1 MQIDQLKRREFI
13 TLLGGAAATWPLA
26 ASAQEPSRV
35 RRIGVLMSADEDDPE
50 GKAQLSEFT
59 QELAALG
66 WTDGRNLRMEIR
78 WGGGNVNRAR
88 IFAKELVALQ
98 PNVILAQGTPV
109 TAALQRETR
118 TIPIVFVV
126 VTDPVGDGFVAGLPH
141 PGGNITGFLTSES
154 AITAKMLELLT
165 EIAPGLKRVAMLFN
179 PDTAPGGGTYYFR
192 DFEAAA
198 RSSKV
203 EPIAARAHTDTE
215 IETAVTSLGGASG
228 SGLIVMPDFFMFNH
242 VEPIISLVARNKV
255 PAIYPWRFVVAR
267 KGALL
272 SYGPDLKDIVRRGAP
287 YVDRILRGAKPAD
300 LPVQVPVK
308 FEMALNANTAKTL
321 GLTVPQSLIVRAD
334 EVIE

>member
-1 MQIDQLKRREFI
+1 MRRREFI
-13 TLLGGAAATWPLA
+13 TLVGGAAAWPLA
-26 ASAQEPSRV
+26 ASAQEPSGV
-35 RRIGVLMSADEDDPE
+35 RRIGVLMSVDEDDE
-50 GKAQLSEFT
+50 GKAQLSGFT

-98 PNVILAQGTPV
+98 PDVILAQGTPV

-118 TIPIVFVV
+118 VIPIVFVV
-126 VTDPVGDGFVAGLPH
+126 VTDPVGEGFVAGLPR

-154 AITAKMLELLT
+154 AITAKMLELLI
-165 EIAPGLKRVAMLFN
+165 EIAPGLKRVATLFN
-179 PDTAPGGGTYYFR
+179 PDTAPRGGTYYFR

-203 EPIAARAHTDTE
+203 EPIAAHARTDTE
-215 IETAVTSLGGASG
+215 IEAAAASLGGASG
-228 SGLIVMPDFFMFNH
+228 GGLIVMPDFFMFNH
-242 VEPIISLVARNKV
+242 VEPIILQVAQKKV
-255 PAIYPWRFVVAR
+255 PAIYPWRFVVAK

-272 SYGPDLKDIVRRGAP
+272 SYGPDLKDIVRRGAL
-287 YVDRILRGAKPAD
+287 YVDRILRGAEPAD

-321 GLTVPQSLIVRAD
+321 GLTVPPSMLARAD
-334 EVIE
+334 QVIE